1 MGAPTNNDNV
11 QDVGPTFSLEEV
23 LDPSAF
29 PVYDDSEH
37 HQLCVPQD
45 SLDDIDLYPDFTNDI
60 IFESDLC
67 LSQEN
72 PEKFLSFGDRVKPT
86 NMPVTLNKDAE
97 RTKLGE
103 GFQLVD
109 DSSTTN
115 FTFGKKSMTKTPSDK
130 ARSCNTAGEASFP
143 SATKENREVNRIC
156 TGNTGTRRCNHCQ
169 SEKTPQWREGPLGPG
184 TLCNACGVRYR
195 SGRLLPEY
203 RPAASPTFNGN
214 EHSNFHKHV
223 LLRGRLK
230 HAGYVELGSP
240 RR

>member
-1 MGAPTNNDNV
+1 MGAPTNDDNV
-11 QDVGPTFSLEEV
+11 QDVWPAFSLEEV
-23 LDPSAF
+23 LDPSTF

-60 IFESDLC
+60 ILESDLC

-72 PEKFLSFGDRVKPT
+72 PEKFLSFGELVKPT

-103 GFQLVD
+103 GFQLVNG
-109 DSSTTN
+109 SSATN
-115 FTFGKKSMTKTPSDK
+115 FTYGKKSMTKTPSDK
-130 ARSCNTAGEASFP
+130 ARSC
-143 SATKENREVNRIC
+143 KENREVNRIC
-156 TGNTGTRRCNHCQ
+156 TGNIGIRRCTHCQ

-223 LLRGRLK
+223 LLRRRLK
-230 HAGYVELGSP
+230 HRYVELGSP
-240 RR
+240 